1 MGKLYKVEEIAT
13 MLTVSPNTVYRW
25 IGDKRIG
32 SMKLSKRS
40 YRIPQE
46 ALDRFLA
53 SRIVEEEDASD
64 TKQVVE

>member
-13 MLTVSPNTVYRW
+13 LLTVSPNTVYRW
-25 IGDKRIG
+25 IEKKRIG
-32 SMKLSKRS
+32 TMKLSERS

-46 ALDRFLA
+46 ALDKFLA
-53 SRIVEEEDASD
+53 SRIIEEEDAST